1 MIEINSIQ
9 NNLPGLKMPKSV
21 EKPGDEKFGNVLTDF
36 IGQVNQQQ
44 FDADKITKS
53 FIEGGNNV
61 EIQDVMIA
69 GEQAKTSLQLLMEIR
84 NKAIDMYKTLTNM
97 QI

>member
-9 NNLPGLKMPKSV
+9 NNLPALKTPKSV

-44 FDADKITKS
+44 FDADKITKN
-53 FIEGGNNV
+53 FIEGGNV

>member
-1 MIEINSIQ
+1 MIKISSIQ
-9 NNLPGLKMPKSV
+9 NNFPELKTPKST
-21 EKPGDEKFGNVLTDF
+21 ENPSNEKFGNVLSDF
-36 IGQVNQQQ
+36 LGQVNQQQ
-44 FDADKITKS
+44 FKADNLTRS
-53 FIEGGNNV
+53 FIAGENV

-84 NKAIDMYKTLTNM
+84 NKALDMYKELTRM

>member
-9 NNLPGLKMPKSV
+9 NNLPELKTPKFL
-21 EKPGDEKFGNVLTDF
+21 EKPGAEKFGNVFADF

-44 FDADKITKS
+44 FQADNLTKS
-53 FIEGGNNV
+53 FIEGGNV

-69 GEQAKTSLQLLMEIR
+69 GEKAKTSLQLLMEIR
-84 NKAIDMYKTLTNM
+84 NKAIDMYKELTRM